1 MLLATDG
8 VLDNLFDDEIAQ
20 ILSQASDGSSGGG
33 DGGGDGSDVG
43 QSAAVSSA
51 AQGGDDVAGDGTVSA
66 PSAAH
71 LAELVAR
78 RARDASLEKHR
89 RTPFSVGAAANGLS
103 NEGGKLDDVAVI
115 CVKVLPPTEDAAD
128 EQAEAVVAASQPRS
142 RL

>member
-8 VLDNLFDDEIAQ
+8 VLDNLFDEEIAQ

-51 AQGGDDVAGDGTVSA
+51 AQGDDVAGDGTVSA